1 MPVAEPQAGA
11 AQFPVV
17 RRAAIGERFIGAYIS
32 HKSRD
37 VLKDGNPVLKAN
49 GKHQQELV
57 IHALVMPGT
66 TATVGN
72 AENFAA
78 PAVGDVVRLIVK
90 GRSFA
95 QWIECMDKL
104 KGVQRAGDVVEMTID
119 QAQQYDANGAPKGQ
133 PITDQAAA
141 LAVPRGVSLGFYGPL
156 VLRACTPAEMEWIT
170 KADEAYATIS
180 SGRTADYDD
189 GSEPF

>member
-11 AQFPVV
+11 ARFPVV

-170 KADEAYATIS
+170 KA
-180 SGRTADYDD
+180 GRTADYDD